1 MDMDFDNLKNKL
13 KPVVQYTEEQTGY
26 LIFLKERDK
35 GRLLTGTAEIDG
47 ITHKLAYIYFND
59 ISQALHEMG
68 HMLSTPGPRPF
79 SKIGLLLRE
88 LEAWRTAECLAYQ
101 FQLEFDEE
109 SFDEGF
115 GSYLIDLIASEER
128 PSFEWLSQLI
138 GE

>member
-1 MDMDFDNLKNKL
+1 MENLRKKL
-13 KPVVQYTEEQTGY
+13 KPVVKYVENLTGY

-47 ITHKLAYIYFND
+47 ITHKLAYVYFND

-68 HMLSTPGPRPF
+68 HLLSTPGLRPF

-88 LEAWRTAECLAYQ
+88 LEAWRTAECLADK
-101 FQLEFDEE
+101 FQLEFNEE

-115 GSYLIDLIASEER
+115 GSYIIDLIASEER